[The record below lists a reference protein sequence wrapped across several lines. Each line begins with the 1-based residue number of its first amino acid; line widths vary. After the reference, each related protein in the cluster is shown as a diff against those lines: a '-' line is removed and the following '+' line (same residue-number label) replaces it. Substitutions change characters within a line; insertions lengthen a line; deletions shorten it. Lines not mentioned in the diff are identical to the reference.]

1 MDDTLNKTPQGGAG
15 NPSGDDHLDAE
26 ALYTR
31 GMAHYRR
38 REWQRAMEYFV
49 RLKALEANRPGI
61 DALLDELDWFI
72 QLQAM
77 GPEGQSAEA
86 DAAGGR
92 QPAEPDVREVS
103 PPRPKTKPLQ
113 RRFKWRWLIWPLALI
128 AIAAGVVLL
137 IQVQQP
143 DPIEALYNRAQAKM
157 TVGDYEGA
165 IQIYEEILERDP
177 SHKGA
182 QFALEKA
189 RRQSNLGLLYQN
201 AQTYIANEQW
211 DLASAELKKI
221 LEIDSSYMD
230 ASILAQ
236 TVERRKTV
244 SDLFKEGVAYFQ
256 GSEWGKAIDRLERA
270 RSLDATYKESE
281 LRSTLFNAYV
291 NESKRLLDD
300 LGSQAAEV
308 RSAIQNL
315 SSALTLQPQ
324 SQAIADIKRDA
335 EAYLAGMVAY
345 GNGEFDLAVARF
357 KNLYDSDNEY
367 VIRNAAQWL
376 YDTYI
381 ARGDAYRDG
390 GRYTEALAQYQQAQ
404 AIEGVDTGTAEQ
416 RVEEIFTQYATRTPT
431 VTPTPTATPTR
442 VPTKT
447 PVPPT
452 ATKVPPTLPPPPTQA
467 PPTNTPRP
475 PTPTVAPTDTPVPP
489 TPTRPPH

>member
-15 NPSGDDHLDAE
+15 NPAGEDHLDAE

-49 RLKALEANRPGI
+49 RLKALEPNRPGI

-77 GPEGQSAEA
+77 GPESQPAEA
-86 DAAGGR
+86 DAVVIPR
-92 QPAEPDVREVS
+92 TAEPEVREVA
-103 PPRPKTKPLQ
+103 PKKPKVKTAA
-113 RRFKWRWLIWPLALI
+113 RRFKWRWLLWPLGLI
-128 AIAAGVVLL
+128 AVAAAVFL
-137 IQVQQP
+137 IIQLQQP
-143 DPIEALYNRAQAKM
+143 DPIDALYNRAQAKM
-157 TVGDYEGA
+157 SVGDYEGA
-165 IQIYEEILERDP
+165 IEIYEEILQRDP

-182 QFALEKA
+182 QFGLEKA

-201 AQTYIANEQW
+201 AKTYIANEQW

-221 LEIDSSYMD
+221 LEIDSTYLD
-230 ASILAQ
+230 ASTLAQ

-244 SDLFKEGVAYFQ
+244 SDLYKEGAAYFQ

-270 RSLDATYKESE
+270 RSLDATYNEKE
-281 LRSTLFNAYV
+281 LRAMLLDAYV
-291 NESKRLLDD
+291 NEAKRLLDNP
-300 LGSQAAEV
+300 GSQAADV
-308 RSAIQNL
+308 RMAIQHL

-324 SQAIADIKRDA
+324 NQTIADIKRDA
-335 EAYLAGMVAY
+335 EAYLAGMVAF

-357 KNLYDSDNEY
+357 KNLYDSKNDY

-390 GRYTEALAQYQQAQ
+390 GRYTDALAQYRLAQ
-404 AIEGVDTGTAEQ
+404 TVIGVDTEVAKQ
-416 RVEEIFTQYATRTPT
+416 RVEEIFAKYATPTPT
-431 VTPTPTATPTR
+431 VTPTRTATRTR
-442 VPTKT
+442 VPTQT

-452 ATKVPPTLPPPPTQA
+452 ATRVPPTQA
-467 PPTNTPRP
+467 PPPPPTNTPRP
-475 PTPTVAPTDTPVPP
+475 PTATVRPTDTPEPP
-489 TPTRPPH
+489 TPTRPPRN